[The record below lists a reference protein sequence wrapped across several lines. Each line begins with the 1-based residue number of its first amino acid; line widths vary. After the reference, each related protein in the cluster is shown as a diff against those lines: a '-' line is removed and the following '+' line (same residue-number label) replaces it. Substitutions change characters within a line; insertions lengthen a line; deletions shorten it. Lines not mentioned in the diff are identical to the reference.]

1 MVKNDERQFESDS
14 EAAILEA
21 YKKNDKAFKSLL
33 ENREKFDAFKLAL
46 AKYTFEEIRS
56 RNG

>member
-14 EAAILEA
+14 EASMTGELGWQ
-21 YKKNDKAFKSLL
+21 KAT
-33 ENREKFDAFKLAL
+33 
-46 AKYTFEEIRS
+46 YTFEEMRS